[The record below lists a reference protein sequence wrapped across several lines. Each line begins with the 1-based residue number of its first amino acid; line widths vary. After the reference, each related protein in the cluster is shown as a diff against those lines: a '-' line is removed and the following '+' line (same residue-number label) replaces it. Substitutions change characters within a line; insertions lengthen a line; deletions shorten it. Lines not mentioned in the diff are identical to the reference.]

1 MSTRTTFQNHAN
13 IGERP
18 RVNVAKRHVPWGGT
32 PWRTSVAMYCALPV
46 LAAVAVYILLY
57 HPLADSLHS
66 GYAASMVLSAN
77 SAIIVVL
84 PCCGAIF
91 AWDIASLK
99 RGGILSVP
107 HGRSLLN
114 VVVSRGMPTLV
125 LGCFAMAVAWVLVLP
140 HCRSTVTVHD
150 VIAMAG
156 ALMKIPAAMSVALLI
171 ALVSPYWLAPPLAMV
186 LNYLP
191 IVYAPAV
198 DIFWLQHVN
207 GFYYDGLSSDM
218 QIALRPVF
226 ASMVVSVG
234 LMICA
239 VIVVL
244 VLGASNRVSAK
255 IANCRLLLYALDCV
269 VVMLAALL
277 AGRALALSYG
287 SFPGEPR
294 TSGQVCERV
303 PGNSASSGHDELT
316 VCLWQEHRDLAKE
329 VARQTAEVR
338 RHLDSVGYSTPSR
351 IGEAAPG
358 SSGWVI
364 GVDNAMDE
372 QQLRMAIVNGLHSTT
387 LRLET
392 GQCQV
397 TSESYLRHLVAQ
409 KWLYTVTGI
418 DDSTNQGDIPGLDA
432 VQHDFDA
439 LNDSQKVVWVR
450 AVMTEQADMCR

>member
-1 MSTRTTFQNHAN
+1 MSTTTTFHNHTN
-13 IGERP
+13 TGERP
-18 RVNVAKRHVPWGGT
+18 RVNVVKRHVLWGGT
-32 PWRTSVAMYCALPV
+32 PWRTSAAMYCALPV
-46 LAAVAVYILLY
+46 LAAVVVYILLY
-57 HPLADSLHS
+57 HPLADSLRS

-107 HGRSLLN
+107 HGRSLLH

-125 LGCFAMAVAWVLVLP
+125 LGCFAMAVAWGLVLA
-140 HCRSTVTVHD
+140 HCRSMVTDHD

-156 ALMKIPAAMSVALLI
+156 ALIRIPAAMSVALLI

-207 GFYYDGLSSDM
+207 GFYYDGLPSDM

-234 LMICA
+234 LMMCA

-244 VLGASNRVSAK
+244 VWGTSDRVSAK
-255 IANCRLLLYALDCV
+255 IATGRFVLCALGCV
-269 VVMLAALL
+269 GVMLAALL
-277 AGRALALSYG
+277 AGRALALPYG

-294 TSGQVCERV
+294 TSGQVCERM
-303 PGNSASSGHDELT
+303 PGDSASSGHGELT
-316 VCLWQEHRDLAKE
+316 VCLWQEHHDLAKA
-329 VARQTAEVR
+329 VARQTVEVR
-338 RHLDSVGYSTPSR
+338 GHLDAVGYSTPSR
-351 IGEAAPG
+351 IVEAAPG

-372 QQLRMAIVNGLHSTT
+372 RQLRMAIVNGLHSTT

-409 KWLYTVTGI
+409 QWLYRVTGV
-418 DDSTNQGDIPGLDA
+418 DGSTNQGDIPGIDA

-439 LNDSQKVVWVR
+439 LSNSQKVVWVR